1 MGEHVGEDPN
11 AGRPVTVGVD
21 GRPGGVQALSWAAAE
36 ARTRGA
42 ALRVVHAYQLPIA
55 PAAYPPGD
63 YDVYALDEAAQEVVS
78 GAVAEAAP
86 EVGDLPVVE
95 VTAEGN
101 AVQVLLAESASAALV
116 VVGTRGRGWLAR
128 GVLGSC
134 SAGVAARA
142 HCPVVVVRG
151 PGGPPDAPV
160 VVGVDGTD
168 LSDTVLA
175 FAFEHAARHG
185 VGLRAVLCSTTGA
198 GSDAG
203 SEADEPARAVAE
215 ALAGWREKYPD
226 VRTDRIVVR
235 GRPVD
240 GLVEES
246 AGARL
251 LVVGARGRHA
261 LAGTLLGSVS
271 QGVLREASVP
281 VAVVHPAP

>member
-1 MGEHVGEDPN
+1 MGERLTE
-11 AGRPVTVGVD
+11 GRPVTVGVD
-21 GRPGGVQALSWAAAE
+21 GRPGGVQALHWAAAE
-36 ARTRGA
+36 ARARDA

-63 YDVYALDEAAQEVVS
+63 YDVYALDEAAQEVVA
-78 GAVAEAAP
+78 GAMAEAAP
-86 EVGDLPVVE
+86 ETGGLPVVE

-101 AVQVLLAESASAALV
+101 AVQVLLAESGSAALV

-142 HCPVVVVRG
+142 HCTVVVVRG

-185 VGLRAVLCSTTGA
+185 VGLRAVLCST
-198 GSDAG
+198 SDA
-203 SEADEPARAVAE
+203 EADVDEPARAVAE

-226 VRTDRIVVR
+226 VRTDRTVVR

-246 AGARL
+246 AQARL

>member
-1 MGEHVGEDPN
+1 
-11 AGRPVTVGVD
+11 VD
-21 GRPGGVQALSWAAAE
+21 GRPGGVQALRWAAAE
-36 ARTRGA
+36 ARTRDA
-42 ALRVVHAYQLPIA
+42 PLRVVHAYQLPIA

-78 GAVAEAAP
+78 GAVAEVSS
-86 EVGDLPVVE
+86 EVGDLQVVE
-95 VTAEGN
+95 MTAEGN

-128 GVLGSC
+128 GILGSV
-134 SAGVAARA
+134 SAGAAARS

-185 VGLRAVLCSTTGA
+185 VGLRAVLCST
-198 GSDAG
+198 SDR
-203 SEADEPARAVAE
+203 EPDVDEPARAVAE

-226 VRTDRIVVR
+226 VRTDRTVVR

-246 AGARL
+246 AQARL

-281 VAVVHPAP
+281 VAVVHPAH

>member
-1 MGEHVGEDPN
+1 MGERLIEGLTG
-11 AGRPVTVGVD
+11 GRPVTVGVD
-21 GRPGGVQALSWAAAE
+21 GRPGGVQALRWAAAE
-36 ARTRGA
+36 ARTRDA
-42 ALRVVHAYQLPIA
+42 TLRVVHAYQIPIA

-63 YDVYALDEAAQEVVS
+63 YDVYALDEAAREVVS
-78 GAVAEAAP
+78 GAMAEAAP

-101 AVQVLLAESASAALV
+101 AVQVLLAESGSAALV

-185 VGLRAVLCSTTGA
+185 VGLRAVLCST
-198 GSDAG
+198 SDP
-203 SEADEPARAVAE
+203 DEPARAVAE

-226 VRTDRIVVR
+226 VQTDRTVVR

-240 GLVEES
+240 GLVEEA

-281 VAVVHPAP
+281 VAVVHPTP